1 MLGGT
6 IADFD
11 AAAQV
16 SIKTVLA
23 KEAGVSMSA
32 VTLMLTAGSVVVQ
45 ADIVLSTAE
54 GATFAASQLS
64 AGVLA
69 SSEALETALNTQFEA
84 DGVEA
89 TASVQ
94 AIVDAPEV
102 VSTGD
107 DSQGGDTSLLF
118 GIVAGVGVAAAVLG
132 LFLVGV
138 WVVRLKQRKNIGGA
152 LEQSAG
158 AIVANEAPVVEL
170 AEVSGAPPPYA
181 ATEMYPPPMPA
192 LVPKVQ
198 AAPVVGV
205 VQQASVPGSSTQ
217 HTHKHTLVTDVEI
230 LKRELS
236 LNGTVSEVV
245 KEAATQLAIDS
256 NGRPLS
262 DVSMECVR
270 SLGAVA

>member
-1 MLGGT
+1 MLSGT
-6 IADFD
+6 ITDFD

-23 KEAGVSMSA
+23 KEADVSMSA
-32 VTLMLTAGSVVVQ
+32 VTLTLTAGSVVVQ

-69 SSEALETALNTQFEA
+69 SSETLETALNTQFKA

-102 VSTGD
+102 LSTGD
-107 DSQGGDTSLLF
+107 DSQGGDTSLLV
-118 GIVAGVGVAAAVLG
+118 GIIGLGVAAVLG
-132 LFLVGV
+132 LLSGV
-138 WVVRLKQRKNIGGA
+138 CVLWRKQRKNIGGA
-152 LEQSAG
+152 LEPSAG
-158 AIVANEAPVVEL
+158 AIVANEAPLMEL
-170 AEVSGAPPPYA
+170 
-181 ATEMYPPPMPA
+181 MPA

-198 AAPVVGV
+198 AAPV

-217 HTHKHTLVTDVEI
+217 HTNKHTLVTDVEI

>member
-1 MLGGT
+1 MLDGT
-6 IADFD
+6 ITDFD

-23 KEAGVSMSA
+23 READVSTSA
-32 VTLMLTAGSVVVQ
+32 VTLTLTAGSVIVQ
-45 ADIVLSTAE
+45 ADIVLATAE
-54 GATFAASQLS
+54 GANFAASQLS

-69 SSEALETALNTQFEA
+69 SSETLETALNTQFKA
-84 DGVEA
+84 DGVDA

-107 DSQGGDTSLLF
+107 DSQGVRTSLLV
-118 GIVAGVGVAAAVLG
+118 GIVVSGVAVLLG
-132 LFLVGV
+132 LLFGV
-138 WVVRLKQRKNIGGA
+138 CVLWRKQRKNIGGA
-152 LEQSAG
+152 LKQSAG
-158 AIVANEAPVVEL
+158 AIGAPVSEGAPVVEL
-170 AEVSGAPPPYA
+170 AA
-181 ATEMYPPPMPA
+181 
-192 LVPKVQ
+192 VQ
-198 AAPVVGV
+198 AALV

-217 HTHKHTLVTDVEI
+217 HTNKHTLATDVEI
-230 LKRELS
+230 LKRQLG

-245 KEAATQLAIDS
+245 KEAATQLAIDF

-270 SLGAVA
+270 SLGTAA